1 MPRGTA
7 QIDDVSTW
15 LPPSLDT
22 PWQNVFLNI
31 SITRQSEKL
40 EFQKKKK
47 KKKGFRLMIERKCWF
62 WCDHRSEKNSI
73 LKQ

>member
-7 QIDDVSTW
+7 QIADFSTW

-22 PWQNVFLNI
+22 PGRMYFLNI

-47 KKKGFRLMIERKCWF
+47 KKRISSNDR
-62 WCDHRSEKNSI
+62 EKM
-73 LKQ
+73 LVLV